1 MVAFPAV
8 PAPTALIA
16 ARIACRLLD
25 SLAHHSGKRN
35 QARPT
40 RLALNFGS
48 DLSRAGA
55 KSCKALCR
63 PHPKKKRG
71 SKSTNFLLIQWP
83 NNSADPLIAAKFTGS
98 L

>member
-8 PAPTALIA
+8 PAPTAPIA

-25 SLAHHSGKRN
+25 SLAHRSGKRN
-35 QARPT
+35 QACAT
-40 RLALNFGS
+40 HLALNFGS

-63 PHPKKKRG
+63 PHLKKKAWVEI
-71 SKSTNFLLIQWP
+71 NEFLI
-83 NNSADPLIAAKFTGS
+83 NSVAQ
-98 L
+98 

>member
-35 QARPT
+35 QARAT

-48 DLSRAGA
+48 DLSRAG
-55 KSCKALCR
+55 R
-63 PHPKKKRG
+63 IPKRKRG
-71 SKSTNFLLIQWP
+71 SKSTNFLIIQWP

>member
-1 MVAFPAV
+1 MVPICRAIVAFPAV
-8 PAPTALIA
+8 PAPTAVIA
-16 ARIACRLLD
+16 ARIACRVLD

-35 QARPT
+35 QACAT

-63 PHPKKKRG
+63 PHPKKKAWVEI
-71 SKSTNFLLIQWP
+71 NEFLI
-83 NNSADPLIAAKFTGS
+83 
-98 L
+98 